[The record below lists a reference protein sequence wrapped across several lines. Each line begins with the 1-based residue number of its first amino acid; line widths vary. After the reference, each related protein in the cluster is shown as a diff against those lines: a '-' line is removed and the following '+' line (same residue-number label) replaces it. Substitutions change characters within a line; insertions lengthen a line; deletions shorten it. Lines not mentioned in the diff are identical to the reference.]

1 MSIETISLFGSSSK
15 LLGSSAGKAFGRY
28 SPTIIS
34 SPADIRKNVDNGFET
49 EYPRITEHLKNK
61 QAYDADF
68 DELFASMNG
77 AAIPR
82 KVWRY
87 SVLMKRAVKVLSK
100 YLYKNQPKRM
110 IPAAPEVAIYLEE
123 IYRMEGVGSLVQAAD
138 RMTYITDVAA
148 IEVYPNFSPDPMA
161 SPVKFRMWDASEVV
175 PMFSQEDAKTPIAVA
190 TLTTYGN
197 DQFIARVYTPK
208 TVETYRIVEGKA
220 ELIESGVNYL
230 NVIPFAFFHYEQPV
244 NYFWSPGIGKAL
256 RDLNQHIVRRLT
268 DLSDQ
273 IMNLRPKGFA
283 KNCPPQWVMPTNMR
297 PDEFITLPNAFNAQ
311 GEGPE
316 AEIGWLY
323 PDTNFTTIDW
333 ADLTQYIDLSLE
345 MLGIPPSA
353 IRMEQQGG
361 TSGVA
366 IQSEQLPLIE
376 EAENRQVAFE
386 RYETELARITLIA
399 AAAQM
404 SMFKARPTIDPK
416 LLMAVAAN
424 LSMTFRWPPMTK
436 NRPGPD
442 RDAHDAFLLQNQL
455 ASRVQIIM
463 DNEGLTEEEAMLKV
477 EMTLQ
482 QINQEELIVAQA
494 QMQIQEQQM
503 AMQAAYAPTPEPKA
517 SSNGKD

>member
-1 MSIETISLFGSSSK
+1 MIPIETTSLFGSSSK
-15 LLGSSAGKAFGRY
+15 LLGSNAGKAFGRY
-28 SPTIIS
+28 SPTTVD
-34 SPADIRKNVDNGFET
+34 SPADIAKVVDSGFET

-61 QAYDADF
+61 QAYNAEF
-68 DELFASMNG
+68 DDTFAVMNG

-87 SVLMKRAVKVLSK
+87 SVLMKRAVSVLSK

-110 IPAAPEVAIYLEE
+110 IPAFPEVASYLED
-123 IYRMEGVGSLVQAAD
+123 IYRREGVGAIVQAAD
-138 RMTYITDVAA
+138 RSTYVTDVAA
-148 IEVYPNFSPDPMA
+148 VEVYPNFSPDPSA
-161 SPVKFRMWDASEVV
+161 SPVKFRLWDGSEIV
-175 PMFSQEDAKTPIAVA
+175 PMFASTDAKSPVAVA
-190 TLTTYGN
+190 TLTTYGKS
-197 DQFIARVYTPK
+197 QFIARVYTAG
-208 TVETYRIVEGKA
+208 EISTYRVVEGNA
-220 ELIESGVNYL
+220 ELVERGVNYL
-230 NVIPFAFFHYEQPV
+230 GVIPFAFFHYEQPV

-256 RDLNQHIVRRLT
+256 RDLNLHVVRRLT

-273 IMNLRPKGFA
+273 IMNLRPKGYA
-283 KNCPPQWVMPTNMR
+283 KNCPPQFVVPTNMR

-316 AEIGWLY
+316 AELGWLY
-323 PDTNFTTIDW
+323 PDTSFTTIDW
-333 ADLTQYIDLSLE
+333 NDLTAYIDLSLE

-361 TSGVA
+361 TSGIA

-386 RYETELARITLIA
+386 RYETELARITLNA
-399 AAAQM
+399 AAAQI
-404 SMFKARPTIDPK
+404 SSFKSRPVIDPN
-416 LLMAVAAN
+416 LLAAAAAS

-463 DNEGLTEEEAMLKV
+463 DNEQLTEEEAMIKV
-477 EMTLQ
+477 EATLQ
-482 QINQEELIVAQA
+482 QLNQEELVVAQA

-503 AMQAAYAPTPEPKA
+503 ALQAQYAPPPV
-517 SSNGKD
+517 SGGNNGKN